1 MTLETL
7 LAARKH
13 LAYGKGVII
22 AGSGIEWAFKRS
34 IDLRNMPANLL
45 LAPYGITYTAE
56 PAEPST
62 DLRDPVLLF
71 KPDYERLQ
79 RC

>member
-1 MTLETL
+1 
-7 LAARKH
+7 
-13 LAYGKGVII
+13 
-22 AGSGIEWAFKRS
+22 
-34 IDLRNMPANLL
+34 MPANLL